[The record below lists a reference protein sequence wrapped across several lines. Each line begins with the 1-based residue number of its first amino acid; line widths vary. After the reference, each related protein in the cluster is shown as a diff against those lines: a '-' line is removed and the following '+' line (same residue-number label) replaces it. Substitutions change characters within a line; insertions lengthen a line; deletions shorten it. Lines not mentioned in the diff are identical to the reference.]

1 MSNNPYAPGD
11 DGIDW
16 YNPAPAVW
24 RPATPSHAEAM
35 LAFMSAMIGADWN
48 ADVMT
53 HDELA
58 EQARAAA
65 DAYMKAL

>member
-1 MSNNPYAPGD
+1 MNNTMGTRITPLTP
-11 DGIDW
+11 W
-16 YNPAPAVW
+16 YDVPPEK
-24 RPATPSHAEAM
+24 PTSPSHAEAM
-35 LAFMSAMIGADWN
+35 LAFMAAMIGADWN